1 MNIKAKYKYLIFL
14 DSLWMAVPHVTRLA
28 RNPRVDMDDVISLT
42 HMLLSHN
49 TNADDVSAMRE

>member
-1 MNIKAKYKYLIFL
+1 
-14 DSLWMAVPHVTRLA
+14 MAVPHVTRLA